1 MEQMLLQNVDTASVL
16 LFALFIMS
24 YDATHATHRLYFRFC
39 DCGNQTLSFIG
50 TLRLPNECQVLI
62 ASCKCNKL
70 TFKFVFQG
78 YQRQLRYRHSDGSYS
93 AFGESDGKSG
103 STWLT
108 AFVVKC
114 LGQSQKYIDIDRS
127 DLNTSIAW
135 FRRQQNEIG
144 CFPKVGY
151 THSYYLKGGWG
162 KGNDEEGTLT
172 AFVLIAMLEAGLPKD
187 VSG

>member
-16 LFALFIMS
+16 LYALFIMS
-24 YDATHATHRLYFRFC
+24 SMLHTDSVIVV
-39 DCGNQTLSFIG
+39 NQTLSLIG